1 MVRINMVYV
10 SNMLKNYVFALMAI
24 LFVGTSYGSVKS
36 FGDIEGRRCT
46 GAVNCT
52 ACTTCSGCRYC
63 KKEGGTCGVCSSST
77 RRQGKSTSNFNSSS
91 SSGYTTKKKDRGY
104 YLKTLVVTSNML
116 NVRSGPGTHYTTT
129 DKLYKG
135 DLLVFLSMQGEW
147 VKVENKR
154 TKQIGYVFFKYVA
167 VID

>member
-1 MVRINMVYV
+1 
-10 SNMLKNYVFALMAI
+10 
-24 LFVGTSYGSVKS
+24 
-36 FGDIEGRRCT
+36 
-46 GAVNCT
+46 
-52 ACTTCSGCRYC
+52 
-63 KKEGGTCGVCSSST
+63 
-77 RRQGKSTSNFNSSS
+77 
-91 SSGYTTKKKDRGY
+91 
-104 YLKTLVVTSNML
+104 ML
-116 NVRSGPGTHYTTT
+116 NVRSGPGTHYATT